1 MMDKTLKGVRGL
13 VFQELSLARMDNG
26 DFFLDAHQGY
36 GVLAEELD
44 EGNNEAWRADMALN
58 RLLNAIR
65 TNNPG
70 KVRGATYDVERY
82 AIQAAGEYIQAA
94 VCAAPWAS
102 DTSVVLTELPPLL
115 AAVAGQKY
123 HCP

>member
-13 VFQELSLARMDNG
+13 DLHELSLACQENG
-26 DFFLDAHQGY
+26 DYFANPHEGY
-36 GVLAEELD
+36 GVLAGELD

-70 KVRGATYDVERY
+70 KVRGATYDVERF
-82 AIQAAGEYIQAA
+82 ATQAAAEFIQTAA
-94 VCAAPWAS
+94 MARKLRE
-102 DTSVVLTELPPLL
+102 SVGGKP
-115 AAVAGQKY
+115 
-123 HCP
+123 

>member
-13 VFQELSLARMDNG
+13 IFQELKLAREDNG
-26 DFFLDAHQGY
+26 DYFANPHEGY
-36 GVLAEELD
+36 GVLAEEMD

-70 KVRGATYDVERY
+70 KVRGATYDVERF
-82 AIQAAGEYIQAA
+82 ATQAAAEFIQTAA
-94 VCAAPWAS
+94 MARKLRE
-102 DTSVVLTELPPLL
+102 SVGGKP
-115 AAVAGQKY
+115 
-123 HCP
+123 

>member
-44 EGNNEAWRADMALN
+44 EGNDEAWKADRALN

-70 KVRGATYDVERY
+70 KVRGATYDVERF
-82 AIQAAGEYIQAA
+82 ATQAAAEFIQTAA
-94 VCAAPWAS
+94 MARKLRE
-102 DTSVVLTELPPLL
+102 SV
-115 AAVAGQKY
+115 GDKR
-123 HCP
+123 